1 MIYHEGYTLLD
12 KIGLVIGLSLA
23 VYIMYTLYNSYHNHQ
38 RGSIFTKV
46 TIVEG
51 DAYYTTI
58 IFVDLVVSL
67 FLLYL
72 NLLASGYYFGRSLIV
87 LIGYWLFNWGVNHEA
102 LKDPTY
108 DENDIGYWALIVGAG
123 IIFSALISAM
133 SFVDYMVIFLE
144 VLSEMD

>member
-1 MIYHEGYTLLD
+1 MIYHEGYTFLD
-12 KIGLVIGLSLA
+12 KIGLVIGLSLS
-23 VYIMYTLYNSYHNHQ
+23 VYILFTLYTSYHNQ
-38 RGSIFTKV
+38 ERRSIFTTV
-46 TIVEG
+46 TIVRG
-51 DAYYTTI
+51 DAYYTTS

-72 NLLASGYYFGRSLIV
+72 NLLAPGYYFGRSLVV

-108 DENDIGYWALIVGAG
+108 DENEIGYWALIVGAV

-133 SFVDYMVIFLE
+133 SFVDFIVLFFEI
-144 VLSEMD
+144 LSEMD